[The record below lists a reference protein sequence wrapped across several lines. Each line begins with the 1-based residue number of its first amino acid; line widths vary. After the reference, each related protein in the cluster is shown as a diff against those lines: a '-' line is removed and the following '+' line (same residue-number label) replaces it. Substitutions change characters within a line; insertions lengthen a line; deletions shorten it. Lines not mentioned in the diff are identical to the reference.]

1 MAKLGLERLGFKQEE
16 IIELMDPSWDLLH
29 NTIMDLTAKIF
40 DDFKNGLNTLLF
52 VYFAGHGQQEAS
64 NQILVLNEE
73 KKYPLEKMLRTLAKN
88 EKGYVV
94 SVFDCCREQAPAEIM
109 RGGSYEEEKKK
120 EATIEDSG
128 FFLLDIIEN
137 ISVTSKMR
145 YVAFY
150 GCEPS

>member
-1 MAKLGLERLGFKQEE
+1 
-16 IIELMDPSWDLLH
+16 
-29 NTIMDLTAKIF
+29 MDLTANIF
-40 DDFKNGLNTLLF
+40 GDFKNGLRTLLF

-88 EKGYVV
+88 EKGYVIA
-94 SVFDCCREQAPAEIM
+94 VFDCCREQAPAEKM
-109 RGGSYEEEKKK
+109 RGGGEEERK
-120 EATIEDSG
+120 EASIEDSG